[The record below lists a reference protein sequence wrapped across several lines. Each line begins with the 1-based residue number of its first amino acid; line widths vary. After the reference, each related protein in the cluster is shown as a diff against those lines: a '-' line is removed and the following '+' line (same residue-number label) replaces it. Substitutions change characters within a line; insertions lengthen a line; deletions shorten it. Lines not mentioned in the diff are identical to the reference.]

1 MKLIPHFTFNG
12 QAEEALHFYT
22 SVFNAKVE
30 YLSRYKDFP
39 SEVPAGLDVKEMEK
53 LAYSLLSFGDGNHIS
68 MCDCYEA
75 EENSKRGGIYMDLSF
90 TDVAELTK
98 VFDALS
104 AGGKVLMPLAKTS
117 WSENFGSV
125 ADKFGIC
132 WNLVQED

>member
-12 QAEEALHFYT
+12 QAEEALNFYT
-22 SVFNAKVE
+22 SVFNGKVE
-30 YLSRYKDFP
+30 ALSRYKDFP
-39 SEVPAGLDVKEMEK
+39 SEVPAGLDEKEMDK

-75 EENSKRGGIYMDLSF
+75 DDSANVGRIYMDLSF
-90 TDVAELTK
+90 TDAAELAN

-117 WSENFGSV
+117 WSEHFGSV
-125 ADKFGIC
+125 TDKFGIG
-132 WNLVQED
+132 WNLVQEE